1 MSDHCKNHIR
11 MVATCGDC
19 HRAMNEEAGSSFAA
33 PPCWTA
39 PSDIPPDVA
48 KKILA
53 ARDALI
59 VNHTDEAFHQLYSI
73 ADPKFESYEPWE
85 ILEKQS
91 NDQAQGRP
99 EQKGKQL

>member
-1 MSDHCKNHIR
+1 MGEMFR
-11 MVATCGDC
+11 MEMLHTRLSIEA
-19 HRAMNEEAGSSFAA
+19 EERERQSSFAA

-59 VNHTDEAFHQLYSI
+59 VNNTEEAFHQLYSI
-73 ADPKFESYEPWE
+73 ADPTFTDNHPWRV
-85 ILEKQS
+85 LEKQS
-91 NDQAQGRP
+91 NDLREPPPASDSR
-99 EQKGKQL
+99 